1 LSKLVI
7 SYKDAGYSTFQFR
20 ASCFDNNIGTDNRLT
35 VKRNGLRNLNRFVV
49 QASLYVSAGKAC
61 SLAGSGRMPIHTV
74 DQIELKGKRVFIRV
88 DFNVPQDDKNH
99 ITDDTRILLSLP
111 TIRFVSEAGGRV
123 ILASHLG
130 RPKGKKDLK
139 FSLAPVAERLS
150 QRLGEKVAFAAD
162 CIGDEVQKQI
172 GGMKE
177 GEILLLE
184 NLRFHPE
191 EEKNEE
197 AFSKALASLCDVY
210 VNDAFG
216 AAHRAHASTEGM
228 TRFVESVAAGFLMMK
243 EVESLEKA
251 LVTPQKPYVA
261 ILGGAKVSDK
271 MGVIQNLLDR
281 VTTLLIGGGMA
292 YTFLKAEGFQ
302 VGKSLVEEDQIGFS
316 LNLLKKAKKEIKFL
330 LPSDHVAA
338 ERMDAHAKRQIVKN
352 DKIPSGWICLDIGP
366 ETVETFSK
374 EIQSAKTVVWNGP
387 MGVFEMEPFSQG
399 TFAMAKA
406 IANSSA
412 FSIVGGGDS
421 VAAVNQAGVADRIS
435 HISTGG
441 GASLEFLEGKKLP
454 GIEALR
460 RG

>member
-1 LSKLVI
+1 
-7 SYKDAGYSTFQFR
+7 
-20 ASCFDNNIGTDNRLT
+20 
-35 VKRNGLRNLNRFVV
+35 
-49 QASLYVSAGKAC
+49 
-61 SLAGSGRMPIHTV
+61 MPIRTV
-74 DQIELKGKRVFIRV
+74 DQIELKRKRVFIRV
-88 DFNVPQDDKNH
+88 DFNVPQDEKNN

-111 TIRFVSEAGGRV
+111 TIRFVSDAGGKV

-130 RPKGKKDLK
+130 RPKGKKDPK

-150 QRLGEKVAFAAD
+150 QLFGKKVALATD
-162 CIGDEVQKQI
+162 CIGEEVQKQV

-177 GEILLLE
+177 GDVLLLE

-216 AAHRAHASTEGM
+216 SAHRAHASTEGM
-228 TRFVESVAAGFLMMK
+228 THSVKTVAAGFLMMK

-251 LVTPQKPYVA
+251 LVNPQKPYVA

-271 MGVIQNLLDR
+271 IGVIQNLLDK

-292 YTFLKAEGFQ
+292 YTFLKAKGFQ

-316 LNLLKKAKKEIKFL
+316 LHLLEKAKGKIKFL
-330 LPSDHVAA
+330 LPSDHIAA
-338 ERMDAHAKRQIVKN
+338 ERMDIQAKREVVKN
-352 DKIPSGWICLDIGP
+352 DKIPSGWVCLDIGP
-366 ETVETFSK
+366 ETVKTFSE
-374 EIQSAKTVVWNGP
+374 EIQSAKTIVWNGP

-399 TFAMAKA
+399 TFAIAKA

-412 FSIVGGGDS
+412 FSVVGGGDS

-460 RG
+460 RE

>member
-1 LSKLVI
+1 
-7 SYKDAGYSTFQFR
+7 
-20 ASCFDNNIGTDNRLT
+20 
-35 VKRNGLRNLNRFVV
+35 
-49 QASLYVSAGKAC
+49 
-61 SLAGSGRMPIHTV
+61 MPIRTV

-88 DFNVPQDDKNH
+88 DFNVPQDEKNN

-111 TIRFVSEAGGRV
+111 TIRFVSEAGGKV

-130 RPKGKKDLK
+130 RPKGKRDPK
-139 FSLAPVAERLS
+139 FSLAPVAERVTQL
-150 QRLGEKVAFAAD
+150 LGKKVALATD
-162 CIGDEVQKQI
+162 CVGKEVQRQI
-172 GGMKE
+172 GGMKA

-197 AFSKALASLCDVY
+197 TFSKALASLCDIY

-228 TRFVESVAAGFLMMK
+228 TRFVKVVAAGFLMMK
-243 EVESLEKA
+243 EIKSLEKA
-251 LVTPQKPYVA
+251 LVNPQKPYVA

-271 MGVIQNLLDR
+271 IGVIQNLLDK

-292 YTFLKAEGFQ
+292 YTFLKAEGFE
-302 VGKSLVEEDQIGFS
+302 VGKSLVEKDQIGFS
-316 LNLLKKAKKEIKFL
+316 LSLLEEAKKKLKFL
-330 LPSDHVAA
+330 LPVDHVAA
-338 ERMDAHAKRQIVKN
+338 ERMDTQAKREIVMS
-352 DKIPSGWICLDIGP
+352 DRIPSGWVCLDIGP
-366 ETVETFSK
+366 ETVKIFSE
-374 EIQSAKTVVWNGP
+374 EIQSAKTIVWNGP
-387 MGVFEMEPFSQG
+387 MGVFEMEPFSHG
-399 TFAMAKA
+399 TFAIAKA
-406 IANSSA
+406 IASSSA

-421 VAAVNQAGVADRIS
+421 VAAVNQAGVADRIG

-460 RG
+460 REE

>member
-1 LSKLVI
+1 
-7 SYKDAGYSTFQFR
+7 
-20 ASCFDNNIGTDNRLT
+20 
-35 VKRNGLRNLNRFVV
+35 
-49 QASLYVSAGKAC
+49 
-61 SLAGSGRMPIHTV
+61 MPIRTI
-74 DQIELKGKRVFIRV
+74 DQIDLKGKRVFIRV
-88 DFNVPQDDKNH
+88 DFNVPMDEKNRV
-99 ITDDTRILLSLP
+99 TDDTRILLSLP
-111 TIRFVSEAGGRV
+111 TIRFVSEASGKV

-130 RPKGKKDLK
+130 RPKGKKDPK

-150 QRLGEKVAFAAD
+150 QLLGIKVALATD
-162 CIGDEVQKQI
+162 CIGEEVQKQI
-172 GGMKE
+172 GGMRE

-197 AFSKALASLCDVY
+197 GFSKALASLCDVY

-216 AAHRAHASTEGM
+216 TAHRAHASTEGM
-228 TRFVESVAAGFLMMK
+228 TRFVKIVAAGFLMMK

-251 LVTPQKPYVA
+251 LVSPQKPFVA

-271 MGVIQNLLDR
+271 IGVIQNLLDR

-302 VGKSLVEEDQIGFS
+302 IGKSLVEEDQIGFS
-316 LNLLKKAKKEIKFL
+316 LNLLEKAKGKIKFF
-330 LPSDHVAA
+330 LPSDHIAA
-338 ERMDAHAKRQIVKN
+338 ERMDVQAKREIVKN
-352 DKIPSGWICLDIGP
+352 DKIPSGWVCLDIGP
-366 ETVETFSK
+366 ETVKTFSE
-374 EIQSAKTVVWNGP
+374 EIKSAKTIVWNGP

-399 TFAMAKA
+399 TFAIAKA

-421 VAAVNQAGVADRIS
+421 VAAVNKAGVADRIS

>member
-1 LSKLVI
+1 MVI
-7 SYKDAGYSTFQFR
+7 RKV
-20 ASCFDNNIGTDNRLT
+20 N
-35 VKRNGLRNLNRFVV
+35 
-49 QASLYVSAGKAC
+49 
-61 SLAGSGRMPIHTV
+61 
-74 DQIELKGKRVFIRV
+74 QIELKGKQVFIRV
-88 DFNVPQDDKNH
+88 DFNVPQDEKNN

-111 TIRFVSEAGGRV
+111 TIRFVSEAGGKV

-130 RPKGKKDLK
+130 RPKGKKDPK
-139 FSLAPVAERLS
+139 FSLAPVAVKLS
-150 QRLGEKVAFAAD
+150 QVLGKKVALAAD
-162 CIGDEVQKQI
+162 CIGEEVQKQI
-172 GGMKE
+172 EGMKE

-197 AFSKALASLCDVY
+197 AFSKALASLCDIY

-216 AAHRAHASTEGM
+216 AAHRAHASTDGM
-228 TRFVESVAAGFLMMK
+228 ARFMKIVAAGFLMMK
-243 EVESLEKA
+243 EVESLEKV
-251 LVTPQKPYVA
+251 LVNPQKPYVA

-271 MGVIQNLLDR
+271 IGVIQNLLDK
-281 VTTLLIGGGMA
+281 VNTLLIGGGMA

-316 LNLLKKAKKEIKFL
+316 LNLLGKAKGKIKFL
-330 LPSDHVAA
+330 LPSDHIAA
-338 ERMDAHAKRQIVKN
+338 ERMDVQAKREIVKN
-352 DKIPSGWICLDIGP
+352 DKIPSGWVCLDIGP
-366 ETVETFSK
+366 ETVKTFSE
-374 EIQSAKTVVWNGP
+374 EIQSAKTIVWNGP

-399 TFAMAKA
+399 TFAIAKA

-412 FSIVGGGDS
+412 FSVVGGGDS

-460 RG
+460 RE

>member
-1 LSKLVI
+1 M
-7 SYKDAGYSTFQFR
+7 AGNEKMAIRT
-20 ASCFDNNIGTDNRLT
+20 I
-35 VKRNGLRNLNRFVV
+35 
-49 QASLYVSAGKAC
+49 
-61 SLAGSGRMPIHTV
+61 

-88 DFNVPQDDKNH
+88 DFNVPLDEKNRV
-99 ITDDTRILLSLP
+99 TDDTRILLSLP
-111 TIRFVSEAGGRV
+111 TIRFVSEAGGKA

-130 RPKGKKDLK
+130 RPKGEKDPQ

-150 QRLGEKVAFAAD
+150 QLLGGKISLATD
-162 CIGDEVQKQI
+162 CVGEEVEKQI
-172 GGMKE
+172 EGMKE

-197 AFSKALASLCDVY
+197 GFSKALASLCDVY

-216 AAHRAHASTEGM
+216 TAHRAHASTEGM
-228 TRFVESVAAGFLMMK
+228 TRFVKDVAAGFLMMK

-251 LVTPQKPYVA
+251 LLNPQKPYVA

-271 MGVIQNLLDR
+271 IGVIENLLDK
-281 VTTLLIGGGMA
+281 VNTLLIGGGMA

-302 VGKSLVEEDQIGFS
+302 IGKSLVEEDQIGFS
-316 LNLLKKAKKEIKFL
+316 LNLLEKAKGKIKFL
-330 LPSDHVAA
+330 LPSDHIAA
-338 ERMDAHAKRQIVKN
+338 ERMDVQAKREIVKN
-352 DKIPSGWICLDIGP
+352 DQIPSGWVCLDIGP
-366 ETVETFSK
+366 ETVKAFSEQIK
-374 EIQSAKTVVWNGP
+374 SAKTIVWNGP

-399 TFAMAKA
+399 TFAIAKA

-421 VAAVNQAGVADRIS
+421 VAAVNKAGVADQIS

-460 RG
+460 RE

>member
-1 LSKLVI
+1 
-7 SYKDAGYSTFQFR
+7 
-20 ASCFDNNIGTDNRLT
+20 
-35 VKRNGLRNLNRFVV
+35 
-49 QASLYVSAGKAC
+49 
-61 SLAGSGRMPIHTV
+61 MPIRTV
-74 DQIELKGKRVFIRV
+74 DQVELKGKRVFIRV
-88 DFNVPQDDKNH
+88 DFNVPLDEKNH

-111 TIRFVSEAGGRV
+111 TIHFVSEAGGKV

-130 RPKGKKDLK
+130 RPKGKRDPK

-150 QRLGEKVAFAAD
+150 QRLGNKVVLAAD
-162 CIGDEVQKQI
+162 CIGEEVQSQI

-177 GEILLLE
+177 GDVLLLE

-197 AFSKALASLCDVY
+197 AFSKALASLCDIY

-216 AAHRAHASTEGM
+216 TAHRAHASTEGM
-228 TRFVESVAAGFLMMK
+228 TRFVKVVAAGFLMMK

-251 LVTPQKPYVA
+251 LVNPKKPYVA

-271 MGVIQNLLDR
+271 IGVIQNLLSK

-302 VGKSLVEEDQIGFS
+302 VGKSLVEEDQIAFS
-316 LNLLKKAKKEIKFL
+316 LSLLEKARGKIGFL
-330 LPSDHVAA
+330 LPSDHIAA
-338 ERMDAHAKRQIVKN
+338 ERMDIQAKREIVKN
-352 DKIPSGWICLDIGP
+352 DKIPSGWVCLDIGP
-366 ETVETFSK
+366 ETVKTFSE
-374 EIQSAKTVVWNGP
+374 EIRSAKTIVWNGP

-399 TFAMAKA
+399 TFAIAKA
-406 IANSSA
+406 IAESSA

-421 VAAVNQAGVADRIS
+421 VAAVNKAGVADRIS

-460 RG
+460 RK

>member
-1 LSKLVI
+1 MAI
-7 SYKDAGYSTFQFR
+7 R
-20 ASCFDNNIGTDNRLT
+20 
-35 VKRNGLRNLNRFVV
+35 
-49 QASLYVSAGKAC
+49 
-61 SLAGSGRMPIHTV
+61 TV
-74 DQIELKGKRVFIRV
+74 DQIDLKGKRVFIRV
-88 DFNVPQDDKNH
+88 DFNVPMDEKNRV
-99 ITDDTRILLSLP
+99 TDDTRILLSLP
-111 TIRFVSEAGGRV
+111 TIRFAREASGKV

-130 RPKGKKDLK
+130 RPKGKKDPK

-150 QRLGEKVAFAAD
+150 QLLGIKVALATD
-162 CIGDEVQKQI
+162 CIGEEVQKQI
-172 GGMKE
+172 GGMRE

-197 AFSKALASLCDVY
+197 GFSKALASLCDVY

-216 AAHRAHASTEGM
+216 TAHRAHASTEGM
-228 TRFVESVAAGFLMMK
+228 TRFVKIVAAGFLMMR

-251 LVTPQKPYVA
+251 LVSPQKPFVA

-271 MGVIQNLLDR
+271 IGVIQNLLDR

-302 VGKSLVEEDQIGFS
+302 IGKSLVEEDQIGFS
-316 LNLLKKAKKEIKFL
+316 LNLLEKAKEKIKFF
-330 LPSDHVAA
+330 LPSDHIAA
-338 ERMDAHAKRQIVKN
+338 ERMDVQAKREIVKN
-352 DKIPSGWICLDIGP
+352 DKIPSDWVCLDIGP
-366 ETVETFSK
+366 ETVKTFSE
-374 EIQSAKTVVWNGP
+374 EIKSAKTIVWNGP

-399 TFAMAKA
+399 TFAIAKA

-421 VAAVNQAGVADRIS
+421 VAAVNKAGVADRIS

>member
-1 LSKLVI
+1 MAI
-7 SYKDAGYSTFQFR
+7 RTIDE
-20 ASCFDNNIGTDNRLT
+20 
-35 VKRNGLRNLNRFVV
+35 
-49 QASLYVSAGKAC
+49 
-61 SLAGSGRMPIHTV
+61 
-74 DQIELKGKRVFIRV
+74 IELKGKRVFIRV
-88 DFNVPQDDKNH
+88 DFNVPQDEKNK

-130 RPKGKKDLK
+130 RPKGKKDPK

-150 QRLGEKVAFAAD
+150 QLLEKKVALAMD
-162 CIGDEVQKQI
+162 CIGGEVQKQI
-172 GGMKE
+172 GEMKE
-177 GEILLLE
+177 GEVLLLE
-184 NLRFHPE
+184 NLRFHAE

-228 TRFVESVAAGFLMMK
+228 TRFVKVIAAGFLMMK
-243 EVESLEKA
+243 EIENLEKA
-251 LVTPQKPYVA
+251 LVNPQKPYVA

-271 MGVIQNLLDR
+271 IGVIQNLLDK

-316 LNLLKKAKKEIKFL
+316 RNLLGKAKGKMKFL
-330 LPSDHVAA
+330 LPSDHIAA
-338 ERMDAHAKRQIVKN
+338 ERMDVQAKREIVKN
-352 DKIPSGWICLDIGP
+352 DKIPEGWLCLDIGP
-366 ETVETFSK
+366 ETVKTFSG
-374 EIQSAKTVVWNGP
+374 EIKSAKTIVWNGP

-399 TFAMAKA
+399 TFAIAKA

-421 VAAVNQAGVADRIS
+421 VAAVNKAGVANRIS

-441 GASLEFLEGKKLP
+441 GASLEFLEGKELP

-460 RG
+460 RR

>member
-1 LSKLVI
+1 
-7 SYKDAGYSTFQFR
+7 
-20 ASCFDNNIGTDNRLT
+20 
-35 VKRNGLRNLNRFVV
+35 
-49 QASLYVSAGKAC
+49 
-61 SLAGSGRMPIHTV
+61 MPIRTI
-74 DQIELKGKRVFIRV
+74 DQIGLKGKRVFIRV
-88 DFNVPQDDKNH
+88 DFNVPMDEKNRV
-99 ITDDTRILLSLP
+99 TDDTRILLSLP
-111 TIRFVSEAGGRV
+111 TIRFASEASGKV

-130 RPKGKKDLK
+130 RPKGKKDHK

-150 QRLGEKVAFAAD
+150 QLLGIKVALATD
-162 CIGDEVQKQI
+162 CIGEEVQKQI
-172 GGMKE
+172 GGMRE

-197 AFSKALASLCDVY
+197 GFSKALASLCDVY

-216 AAHRAHASTEGM
+216 TAHRAHASTEGM
-228 TRFVESVAAGFLMMK
+228 TRFVKIVAAGFLMMR

-251 LVTPQKPYVA
+251 LVSPQKPFVA

-271 MGVIQNLLDR
+271 IGVIQNLLDR

-302 VGKSLVEEDQIGFS
+302 IGKSLVEEDQIGFS
-316 LNLLKKAKKEIKFL
+316 LNLLEKAKGKIKFF
-330 LPSDHVAA
+330 LPSDHIAA
-338 ERMDAHAKRQIVKN
+338 ERMDVQAKREIVKN
-352 DKIPSGWICLDIGP
+352 DKIPSGWVCLDIGP
-366 ETVETFSK
+366 ETVKTFSE
-374 EIQSAKTVVWNGP
+374 EIKSAKTIVWNGP

-399 TFAMAKA
+399 TFAIAKA

-421 VAAVNQAGVADRIS
+421 VAAVNKAGVADRIS

>member
-1 LSKLVI
+1 MVI
-7 SYKDAGYSTFQFR
+7 R
-20 ASCFDNNIGTDNRLT
+20 R
-35 VKRNGLRNLNRFVV
+35 
-49 QASLYVSAGKAC
+49 
-61 SLAGSGRMPIHTV
+61 V

-88 DFNVPQDDKNH
+88 DFNVPQDEKNN

-111 TIRFVSEAGGRV
+111 TIRFVSDAGGKV

-130 RPKGKKDLK
+130 RPKGKKDPK
-139 FSLAPVAERLS
+139 FTLAPVAERLS
-150 QRLGEKVAFAAD
+150 KRLGRKAALATD
-162 CIGDEVQKQI
+162 CIGEEVQKQI

-177 GEILLLE
+177 GDVLLLE

-197 AFSKALASLCDVY
+197 VFSKALASLCDVY

-216 AAHRAHASTEGM
+216 TAHRAHASTEGM
-228 TRFVESVAAGFLMMK
+228 TRFVKTLAAGFLMMK

-251 LVTPQKPYVA
+251 LVNPQKPYVA

-271 MGVIQNLLDR
+271 IGVIQNLLDR

-292 YTFLKAEGFQ
+292 YTFLRAEGFQ

-316 LNLLKKAKKEIKFL
+316 LKLLEKAREKIKFL
-330 LPSDHVAA
+330 LPSDHIAA
-338 ERMDAHAKRQIVKN
+338 ERMDIQAKREVVKN
-352 DKIPSGWICLDIGP
+352 DQIPSGWVCLDIGP
-366 ETVETFSK
+366 ETVKTFSE
-374 EIQSAKTVVWNGP
+374 EIKSAKTIVWNGP
-387 MGVFEMEPFSQG
+387 VGVFELEPFSQG
-399 TFAMAKA
+399 TFAVARA

-421 VAAVNQAGVADRIS
+421 VAAVNQAGVADKIS

-441 GASLEFLEGKKLP
+441 GASLEFLEGKRLP

-460 RG
+460 REE